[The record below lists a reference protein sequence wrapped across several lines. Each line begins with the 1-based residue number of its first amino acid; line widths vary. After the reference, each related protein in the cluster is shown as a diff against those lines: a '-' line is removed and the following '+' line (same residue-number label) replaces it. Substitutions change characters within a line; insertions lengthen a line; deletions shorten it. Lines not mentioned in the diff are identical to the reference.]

1 MRFHDPHRPAIPQGK
16 SCVAQTACDV
26 RMPHPSSDGARA
38 DPMTQ
43 NSVPTVPDAHTAQ
56 AASNRPQQ
64 QAPQQHEIPLA
75 MVLGQPVLQIPQD
88 LYIPPDALEIIL
100 EAFEGPLDLLLYLIR
115 RQNLDILD
123 IPVAEITRQYVD
135 YIQAMHEL
143 RFELAAEYLVM
154 AAILAEI
161 KSRMLLPRSAEVE
174 GLEDDPRA
182 DLVRRLQEYER
193 FKQAA
198 EDVDALPRMDRDTS
212 PASAFVPDRAS
223 VKLPPAVDLRE
234 MLLAL
239 HDVLKRAELFTGHAI
254 KRDALS
260 VRQRMGE
267 LLTRLADGSFHRFE
281 SLFEAREGKL
291 GVVVTFLSILEL
303 AKERLLDVVQEQVS
317 DARQGERRPPAPIYV
332 KSLATGGDS
341 ALDLTSEFDEDAEA
355 ANDS

>member
-1 MRFHDPHRPAIPQGK
+1 MTVESAPDAIPQ
-16 SCVAQTACDV
+16 D
-26 RMPHPSSDGARA
+26 
-38 DPMTQ
+38 
-43 NSVPTVPDAHTAQ
+43 Q
-56 AASNRPQQ
+56 ATHASQQ
-64 QAPQQHEIPLA
+64 HASQQHAPQQHEMPLA

-100 EAFEGPLDLLLYLIR
+100 DAFEGPLDLLLYLIR

-135 YIQAMHEL
+135 YIQAMHEM

-161 KSRMLLPRSAEVE
+161 KSRMLLPRSTMDESEE
-174 GLEDDPRA
+174 GDPRA
-182 DLVRRLQEYER
+182 ELVRRLQEYER

-198 EDVDALPRMDRDTS
+198 EDIDSLPRQDRDTT

-223 VKLPPAVDLRE
+223 VKLPPPVDLRE

-239 HDVLKRAELFTGHAI
+239 HDVLKRAELFTQHAI

-267 LLTRLADGSFHRFE
+267 LLSRLEDGAFHRFE
-281 SLFEAREGKL
+281 SLFEAREGRL
-291 GVVVTFLSILEL
+291 GVVVTFLALLEL
-303 AKERLLDVVQEQVS
+303 AKEQLVEIMQEQ
-317 DARQGERRPPAPIYV
+317 PLAPIYV
-332 KSLATGGDS
+332 KSLAVGEADTATLELS
-341 ALDLTSEFDEDAEA
+341 SEFDDEPDA
-355 ANDS
+355 ANDPRS